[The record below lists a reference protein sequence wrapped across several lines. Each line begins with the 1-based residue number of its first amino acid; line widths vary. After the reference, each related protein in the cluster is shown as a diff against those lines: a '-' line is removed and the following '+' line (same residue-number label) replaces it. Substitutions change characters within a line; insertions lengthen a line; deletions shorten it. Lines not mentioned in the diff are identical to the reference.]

1 MFSSLPIWAIW
12 LILCGIFFIIEIFTV
27 TFMMFWPGV
36 AAFIV
41 ALLSLLDIPVAAQI
55 TIFCVLSIVL
65 IVFTKPLTKKLF
77 KSNDVSTNIDSII
90 GKTGIVTKTINN
102 IEGKGQVKVQGEIW
116 TAISTND
123 EIIEEK
129 TNIKVISVD
138 GVKLKVQKI

>member
-1 MFSSLPIWAIW
+1 MFSSLPIWAFW

-27 TFMMFWPGV
+27 TFMMFWPGI

-41 ALLSLLDIPVAAQI
+41 ALLSLLDIPLAAQI

-77 KSNDVSTNIDSII
+77 KSNNVSTNIDSVI

-116 TAISTND
+116 TAVSTND
-123 EIIEEK
+123 EVIEEK
-129 TNIKVISVD
+129 ANIKVISID
-138 GVKLKVQKI
+138 GVKLKVEKI